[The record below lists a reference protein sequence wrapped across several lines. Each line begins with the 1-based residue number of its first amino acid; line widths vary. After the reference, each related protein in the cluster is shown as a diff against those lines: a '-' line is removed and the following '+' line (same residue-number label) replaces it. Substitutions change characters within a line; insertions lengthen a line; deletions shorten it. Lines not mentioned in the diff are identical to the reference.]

1 MTLIKYSI
9 ANQFSRK
16 PGPRYKEQGKNSG
29 QEFLEDILLGI
40 FDNAVNSGQILQ
52 INLDYTYGYG
62 PSFLEESFGG
72 LSRRRDK
79 EIILKTLQFISTEEP
94 YLIDEI
100 KQYINGAKQLQLV

>member
-29 QEFLEDILLGI
+29 QE
-40 FDNAVNSGQILQ
+40 
-52 INLDYTYGYG
+52 
-62 PSFLEESFGG
+62 FLEESFGG

-100 KQYINGAKQLQLV
+100 KQYINEAKQLQLV